1 MKCPKCAYVGF
12 EESDRCRHCGYDFS
26 LIAPAES
33 PAAPAPLRAVD
44 LPRPA
49 SYREPARAGIDA
61 DLRVDAAAP
70 PVDLPLAAPPLS
82 TGPMSLSSGS
92 PSASMA
98 STAPVSLPP
107 SLFADPQP
115 PPARTPL
122 AVRRTAERPRSRA
135 TPHVVRRPRPVLLDP
150 PSIDTVTEADAAPEA
165 VVAAPP
171 VARLLSVVVDV
182 ALLAGIDA
190 AVVYLTAQIASV
202 PVGQVLTLPLV
213 PLAAFVVGLNVA
225 YLAVFTANGGQTLG
239 KMATGL
245 RVEGIDGALT
255 FGGAVVRVAAALVGG
270 LIAGAGFLPALVR
283 ADRRAVHDQ
292 IAHTRVVKVSA

>member
-26 LIAPAES
+26 LIAPAAV
-33 PAAPAPLRAVD
+33 AASPLRPID
-44 LPRPA
+44 SPRLA
-49 SYREPARAGIDA
+49 SYRDPARTAAAA
-61 DLRVDAAAP
+61 DLSHDAAP
-70 PVDLPLAAPPLS
+70 LVDLPLA
-82 TGPMSLSSGS
+82 S
-92 PSASMA
+92 PASAS
-98 STAPVSLPP
+98 APVGLAGDASAAPGAVPSLPP

-122 AVRRTAERPRSRA
+122 AVRRTADRPRGRA
-135 TPHVVRRPRPVLLDP
+135 TPHVVRRPRPVLLEPAADNAVP
-150 PSIDTVTEADAAPEA
+150 PAEAPAEA

-171 VARLLSVVVDV
+171 LARLLSVVVDV
-182 ALLAGIDA
+182 ALLSGIDA

-202 PVGQVLTLPLV
+202 PMGQVLTLPLV
-213 PLAAFVVGLNVA
+213 PLAAFIVGLNVA

-245 RVEGIDGALT
+245 RVEATDGALT
-255 FGGAVVRVAAALVGG
+255 FGGAVVRVGAALAGG
-270 LIAGAGFLPALVR
+270 LMAGAGFLPALFR

-292 IAHTRVVKVSA
+292 VAHTRVVKVSA

>member
-26 LIAPAES
+26 LIDTAPA
-33 PAAPAPLRAVD
+33 AAAAAPLRMVEP
-44 LPRPA
+44 PRHA
-49 SYREPARAGIDA
+49 SYREPSRPVAG
-61 DLRVDAAAP
+61 DAALSRDEDTP
-70 PVDLPLAAPPLS
+70 LVDLPLGAPSPPATADSVTVAGAA
-82 TGPMSLSSGS
+82 
-92 PSASMA
+92 AA
-98 STAPVSLPP
+98 RQAAVP

-122 AVRRTAERPRSRA
+122 AVRRTADRPRNRA
-135 TPHVVRRPRPVLLDP
+135 TPHVVRRPRPVLLETAADDVIP
-150 PSIDTVTEADAAPEA
+150 AAEVAADAAPM
-165 VVAAPP
+165 AAPP

-202 PVGQVLTLPLV
+202 PMGQVLTLPLV
-213 PLAAFVVGLNVA
+213 PLAAFILGLNIA

-245 RVEGIDGALT
+245 RVEATDGALT
-255 FGGAVVRVAAALVGG
+255 FGGAIVRVAAAIAGG
-270 LIAGAGFLPALVR
+270 LVAGAGFIPALFR

>member
-26 LIAPAES
+26 LIAPLPEAAS
-33 PAAPAPLRAVD
+33 PSPLRVVE
-44 LPRPA
+44 PSRHP
-49 SYREPARAGIDA
+49 SYREPLRAAAEAELGRA
-61 DLRVDAAAP
+61 DAAP
-70 PVDLPLAAPPLS
+70 FVDLPLAAPASTPPPLS
-82 TGPMSLSSGS
+82 LAGAA
-92 PSASMA
+92 SATPA
-98 STAPVSLPP
+98 APPSLPP
-107 SLFADPQP
+107 SLFTDPQP

-135 TPHVVRRPRPVLLDP
+135 TPHVIRRPRPVLLEPATAD
-150 PSIDTVTEADAAPEA
+150 DTSQAAAPAET

-171 VARLLSVVVDV
+171 VARLLSVAVDV
-182 ALLAGIDA
+182 ALLSGIDA

-202 PVGQVLTLPLV
+202 PMGQVMTLPLV

-239 KMATGL
+239 KMAAGL
-245 RVEGIDGALT
+245 RVESTDGALT
-255 FGGAVVRVAAALVGG
+255 FGGAVVRVAAAIAGG
-270 LIAGAGFLPALVR
+270 LVVGAGFLPALFR

>member
-1 MKCPKCAYVGF
+1 MKCPKCAYMGF

-26 LIAPAES
+26 LIAPATEAAS
-33 PAAPAPLRAVD
+33 PSPLRVVE
-44 LPRPA
+44 PSRQP
-49 SYREPARAGIDA
+49 SYREPSRAVAEAELSRA
-61 DLRVDAAAP
+61 DSAP
-70 PVDLPLAAPPLS
+70 LVDLPLAAPASTPL
-82 TGPMSLSSGS
+82 PMSLAGG
-92 PSASMA
+92 AA
-98 STAPVSLPP
+98 AAPAVAPSLPP

-135 TPHVVRRPRPVLLDP
+135 TPHVVRRPRPVLLEPAGAD
-150 PSIDTVTEADAAPEA
+150 DTAPAAAPAEA

-171 VARLLSVVVDV
+171 VARLLSVAVDV

-202 PVGQVLTLPLV
+202 PMGQVMTLPLV
-213 PLAAFVVGLNVA
+213 PLAAFIVGLNLS

-239 KMATGL
+239 KMAAGL
-245 RVEGIDGALT
+245 RVESTDGTLT
-255 FGGAVVRVAAALVGG
+255 FGGAVVRVVAAIVGALVV
-270 LIAGAGFLPALVR
+270 GAGFLPALFR